1 MTDEPDIREFSFG
14 SLSVSEVRVTL
25 LLSLMAME
33 CLSVCVSVCLIN
45 SEVNNKFSLFS

>member
-1 MTDEPDIREFSFG
+1 MTDEPGIREFSFG
-14 SLSVSEVRVTL
+14 SLSEVRVTL